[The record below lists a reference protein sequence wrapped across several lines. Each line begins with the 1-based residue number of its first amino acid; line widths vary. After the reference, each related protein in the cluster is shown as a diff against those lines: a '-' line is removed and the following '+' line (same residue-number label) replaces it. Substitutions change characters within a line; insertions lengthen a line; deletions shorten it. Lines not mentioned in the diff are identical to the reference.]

1 MSEFNIFLIRPVIKW
16 LGIVLGIPGNI
27 LSAIVWLR
35 RRQNSSA
42 IYIAALAINDLVI
55 LMISLGDNVIPYD
68 SGPEYAFLYLQ
79 QSAQNLESLLV
90 LGFSVERLFAIVRP
104 FKVSFTRINVRY

>member
-1 MSEFNIFLIRPVIKW
+1 M
-16 LGIVLGIPGNI
+16 
-27 LSAIVWLR
+27 IVWLR

-42 IYIAALAINDLVI
+42 IYLAALAINDLVI
-55 LMISLGDNVIPYD
+55 MLISFRHYVIPYY
-68 SGPEYAFLYLQ
+68 SGLEFALWYLQ
-79 QSAQNLESLLV
+79 QSAQNLEPLLV